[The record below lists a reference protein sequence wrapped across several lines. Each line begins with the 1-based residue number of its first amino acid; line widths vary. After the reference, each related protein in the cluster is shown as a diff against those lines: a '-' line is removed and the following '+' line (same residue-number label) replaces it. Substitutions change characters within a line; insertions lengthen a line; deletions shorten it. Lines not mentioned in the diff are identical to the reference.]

1 MVELIYK
8 SLAKFIMENSQKK
21 CPECDSYSLIPFVY
35 GHMSEEARI
44 KRGKKGEYAWGG
56 CRLTGATDY
65 CKECEASF
73 IVSSTSIEKIE
84 SETFDEGSFLKDRG
98 NLFRSIDKYLDE
110 DKDKELYAQALNEAD
125 GDKVEA
131 EHIYYSL
138 FIQSNS
144 DED

>member
-1 MVELIYK
+1 MSKKEATDNI
-8 SLAKFIMENSQKK
+8 QKK

-84 SETFDEGSFLKDRG
+84 SETFDEESFLKDRG
-98 NLFRSIDKYLDE
+98 NLFKEFGINIDE
-110 DKDKELYAQALNEAD
+110 ESDKDLY
-125 GDKVEA
+125 GK
-131 EHIYYSL
+131 
-138 FIQSNS
+138 
-144 DED
+144 